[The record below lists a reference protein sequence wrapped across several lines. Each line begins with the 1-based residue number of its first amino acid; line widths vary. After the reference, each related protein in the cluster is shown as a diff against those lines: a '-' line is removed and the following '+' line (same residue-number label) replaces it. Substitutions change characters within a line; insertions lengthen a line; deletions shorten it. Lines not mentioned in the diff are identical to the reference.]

1 MTRGKSQS
9 DDVAV
14 TEWTTPRRR
23 TFLNALAKWNAEHGR
38 HLPWRACGDPYRV
51 WISEIMLQQ
60 TTVTAVIPYFERFL
74 AAFPTLADLAAAEE
88 SQVLRLWEGLG
99 YYSRARNLHAAAR
112 KLMADHHGQFPRD
125 VAALQALPGIGR
137 YTAGAIASF
146 AFNAPAAIVEANTQ
160 RLYARLL
167 GEARDLKTSAVQQ
180 RLWNFATELVT
191 TKTHDEFGP
200 GEINQSLMDL
210 GATVCTPTSPDCAH
224 CPATRYCLAYETE
237 QQAVIPKLPQRPQLT
252 DVIDVTVAIEQQGR
266 YLLRQRQPGERWAG
280 LWDFP
285 RYTVPADA
293 DPVDVLR
300 QQVHEQLG
308 LELHIG
314 PQVTQFKHGV
324 TRYRITLLCH
334 TAKVNRGTIAVSDT
348 VCWVSSEYFDQ
359 HALSVTGRKFADW
372 LIAAR
377 ERLPFD

>member
-1 MTRGKSQS
+1 MQK
-9 DDVAV
+9 
-14 TEWTTPRRR
+14 RRA
-23 TFLNALAKWNAEHGR
+23 FLAALIEWNAEHGR

-74 AAFPTLADLAAAEE
+74 AAFPTLPALAAAEE

-99 YYSRARNLHAAAR
+99 YYSRARNLHAAAQ
-112 KLMADHHGQFPRD
+112 KLMTEHDGRFPRE

-146 AFNAPAAIVEANTQ
+146 AFNEPAAIVEANTQ

-167 GEARDLKTSAVQQ
+167 GEPRDLKTTAVQQ
-180 RLWNFATELVT
+180 RLWNFAAELVT
-191 TKTHDEFGP
+191 TKTTEPQGP
-200 GEINQSLMDL
+200 GEINQALMDL
-210 GATVCTPTSPDCAH
+210 GATLCTPTSPDCAH

-237 QQAVIPKLPQRPQLT
+237 QQNIIPRLPPRPQLT
-252 DVIDVTVAIEQQGR
+252 DVIDVTVAIEQQGC

-285 RYTVPADA
+285 RYTVPTDA
-293 DPVDVLR
+293 DPIDVLR
-300 QQVHEQLG
+300 QQVHEQCG
-308 LELHIG
+308 LDLMIG

-334 TAKVNRGTIAVSDT
+334 TATVTTGTIVESEAFR
-348 VCWVSSEYFDQ
+348 WVLSEDFENY
-359 HALSVTGRKFADW
+359 ALSVTGRKFADW

-377 ERLPFD
+377 ERFPFD